1 MKAIILAGGSGT
13 RLWPLS
19 RKSYPKQF
27 LQLGGEESLLKQAI
41 ERVSNAVATEDIIV
55 ITSEEYKFY
64 VNFDFGNINHVILEP
79 MGKNTAPAIAL
90 GVKYCLD
97 KLRCTEDE
105 VVFICPSDHVVKPAK
120 KFAASLE
127 AAEVIA
133 KEGNLVT
140 FGVIPTRPETGYG
153 YIKVN
158 GECMSAT
165 GHRYLRVEQF
175 IEKPDMETAKQYMGD
190 KRYYWNA
197 GMFAF
202 TAGTMLEELGK
213 FAPGIRKLLDGS
225 YDEVLSNFREMP
237 EISID
242 YAVMEKSR
250 KVVTVP
256 MDIYWND
263 IGSWDSVFEMLKKDK
278 QGNAFD
284 GDVVAVDTTG
294 TMVIGKKRL
303 IATVGL
309 HDCLVVETDDA
320 VLIAQ
325 KGDTQKLKEVV
336 KRLNGRKEVTEHLT
350 VYRPWGSYTL
360 LEKGPSYKIKKVVVK
375 PQQKLSLQ
383 MHYHRSEHWVVVSGM
398 AKVTIGDEEKLVHIN
413 ESIYVPKGTYH
424 RLENPG
430 EISLEIIEVQN
441 GEYLEEDDIVRF
453 EDSYGRD

>member
-1 MKAIILAGGSGT
+1 
-13 RLWPLS
+13 
-19 RKSYPKQF
+19 
-27 LQLGGEESLLKQAI
+27 
-41 ERVSNAVATEDIIV
+41 
-55 ITSEEYKFY
+55 
-64 VNFDFGNINHVILEP
+64 
-79 MGKNTAPAIAL
+79 
-90 GVKYCLD
+90 
-97 KLRCTEDE
+97 
-105 VVFICPSDHVVKPAK
+105 
-120 KFAASLE
+120 
-127 AAEVIA
+127 
-133 KEGNLVT
+133 
-140 FGVIPTRPETGYG
+140 
-153 YIKVN
+153 
-158 GECMSAT
+158 
-165 GHRYLRVEQF
+165 
-175 IEKPDMETAKQYMGD
+175 GD
-190 KRYYWNA
+190 KRYYWNT

-325 KGDTQKLKEVV
+325 KGDTQKLKEIV